1 MDIVDFTTLPVNVPA
16 AACIDSFG
24 RKRTH
29 SLDAADSMNISCF
42 TQVSSKKAK
51 RNS

>member
-1 MDIVDFTTLPVNVPA
+1 MDIVDFTTLPVNVPPA
-16 AACIDSFG
+16 AFVGSVG

-42 TQVSSKKAK
+42 TQVTSKKAK
-51 RNS
+51 